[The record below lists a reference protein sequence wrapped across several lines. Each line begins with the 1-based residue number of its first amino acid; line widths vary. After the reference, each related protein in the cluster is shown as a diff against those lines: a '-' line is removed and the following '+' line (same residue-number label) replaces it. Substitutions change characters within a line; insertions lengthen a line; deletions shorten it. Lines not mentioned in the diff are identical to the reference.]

1 MVWLKFLLCVVII
14 LFAGTKLARY
24 GDAIAEKTGLGQIWI
39 GLVLI
44 ATVTTMPELVTGIS
58 SVALVGLPD
67 LALGTLLG
75 SCLFNLTILA
85 LLDILYRPVPI
96 LSQVSLRHIA
106 SAGMGILLIAIAAG
120 SIFAEEKFSGPA
132 LGWVGIPSIVLI
144 IVYLIGTW
152 QMFRFERKHQ
162 PLVPQAAPLQYEEV
176 TAKTVYLRF
185 ALAAIAVIAAGI
197 WLSFVG
203 DEIAETTGWGASFVG
218 SLFLAITTS
227 MPELT
232 VAVAALRLDAL
243 DMAVAD
249 ILGANMLDM
258 AIIIW
263 VDLFYTRGPIL
274 TMVSRVH
281 FITAV
286 VAVVMSLVVIVG
298 LRFRQK
304 RKTFIVFS
312 WYTPVLIGLY
322 IFSAYALFTSGAS
335 LG

>member
-24 GDAIAEKTGLGQIWI
+24 GDAIAEKTGLGRIWI

-85 LLDILYRPVPI
+85 LLDILYRPAPI
-96 LSQVSLRHIA
+96 LSQASLRHIA

-132 LGWVGIPSIVLI
+132 LGWVGISSIVLI

-162 PLVPQAAPLQYEEV
+162 PLVPQAASLQYEEV
-176 TAKTVYLRF
+176 QAKTVYLRF

-203 DEIAETTGWGASFVG
+203 DEIAETTGWDASFVG

-227 MPELT
+227 LPELT
-232 VAVAALRLDAL
+232 VAVAALRLGAI

-263 VDLFYTRGPIL
+263 VDLFYTQGPIL
-274 TMVSRVH
+274 TMVSRAH

-286 VAVVMSLVVIVG
+286 VAVVMSLLVIVG

-312 WYTPVLIGLY
+312 WYTPLLIGLY
-322 IFSAYALFTSGAS
+322 IFGAYALFTRGIG